1 MQNVA
6 RNLLIISAIVVSLF
20 GALSF
25 YLASQDYVAD
35 SIIFDTSKQIA
46 INGYDTVAYYQQ
58 KTPEIGDPQFQVEWA
73 GSTWFFSNKENRDLF
88 VTAPTNYAPQ
98 YGGYDP
104 LGVSKGY
111 TNPTDP
117 EIYTLKAGQLYLHY
131 SSEYRDHWENNRA
144 TNLVLANSNWAFLRD
159 QLLLMQNPE

>member
-1 MQNVA
+1 MKNAA

-20 GALSF
+20 GALSL

-35 SIIFDTSKQIA
+35 SVIFNTSKNIA

-58 KTPEIGDPQFQVEWA
+58 KEATIGDPQFQADWA
-73 GSTWFFSNKENRDLF
+73 GSTWFFSSRENRDLF
-88 VTAPTNYAPQ
+88 VSAPVNYAPQ

-111 TNPTDP
+111 TNPTNP
-117 EIYTLKAGQLYLHY
+117 EIYTLLAGQLYLHY
-131 SSEYRDHWENNRA
+131 SPEYKEQWNGDRA
-144 TNLVLANSNWAFLRD
+144 TVMILANSNWAFLRD
-159 QLLLMQNPE
+159 QLLSLQNAD